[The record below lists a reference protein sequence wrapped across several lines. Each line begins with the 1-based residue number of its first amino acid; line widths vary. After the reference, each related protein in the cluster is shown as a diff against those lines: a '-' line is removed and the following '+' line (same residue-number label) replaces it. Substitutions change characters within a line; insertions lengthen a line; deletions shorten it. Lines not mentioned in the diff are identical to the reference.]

1 MDTVGQ
7 FGVYVEPVNHNQMTN
22 ILLRQIKS
30 LKLQ

>member
-1 MDTVGQ
+1 MDTIEQ
-7 FGVYVEPVNHNQMTN
+7 FSIYVEPVNHNQMIN